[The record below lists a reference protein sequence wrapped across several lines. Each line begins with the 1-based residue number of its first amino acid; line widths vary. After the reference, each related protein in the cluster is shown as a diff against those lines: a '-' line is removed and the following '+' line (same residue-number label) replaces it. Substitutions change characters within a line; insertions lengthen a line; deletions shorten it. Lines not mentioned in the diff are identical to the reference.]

1 MGFKD
6 VRSFLQKLDEE
17 GQLIKYDKQVK
28 LSPEWY
34 DMVRALPRMGQY
46 GPALI
51 TDKLEGYTGQRIAV
65 GLQASA
71 ANCAVMLG
79 LPKSC
84 IVTRDKKFND
94 WVNRLHIPPSAPRIG
109 RCKKITGQP
118 QLPCNFL

>member
-17 GQLIKYDKQVK
+17 GQLIKYDQKVK

-71 ANCAVMLG
+71 ANCAIMLG
-79 LPKSC
+79 LPKDTSLKDQIAHVSDLWDKIGDGSGGKLKWVDKAPSQEV
-84 IVTRDKKFND
+84 IV
-94 WVNRLHIPPSAPRIG
+94 
-109 RCKKITGQP
+109 
-118 QLPCNFL
+118 